1 VGATGLAAA
10 AKPALVAA
18 SQRGGS
24 PLYAIDDYVAK
35 MDAGLARIEEWS
47 ISTAIPDFQG
57 DTTEIDDLGRK
68 AFKSIYMTAM
78 FSDLPIEE
86 QVHPE
91 VQDRMWAIQPTVDEA
106 LDEMTAFLRNQSV
119 GELARVQRTIQT
131 DPLSIQRVVDF
142 LDLEGTRTG
151 ISDQRRHQTR
161 TVLEQAGWRLGNQP
175 PSLLVNEYLDKVEKI
190 DASDI
195 ESEARQ
201 RWMAS
206 KVGERVFWTVE
217 QERSRREERIS
228 KGLHRMGIG
237 ALVLAGSALLLALT
251 GDTDDAGG
259 VIILGLIG
267 ATVGSVLILIG
278 LVTLLIGAATAETAP

>member
-1 VGATGLAAA
+1 MDRRKFLHRGTVGATGLAAA

-91 VQDRMWAIQPTVDEA
+91 VQDRMWAIQPTV
-106 LDEMTAFLRNQSV
+106 
-119 GELARVQRTIQT
+119 
-131 DPLSIQRVVDF
+131 
-142 LDLEGTRTG
+142 
-151 ISDQRRHQTR
+151 
-161 TVLEQAGWRLGNQP
+161 
-175 PSLLVNEYLDKVEKI
+175 
-190 DASDI
+190 
-195 ESEARQ
+195 
-201 RWMAS
+201 
-206 KVGERVFWTVE
+206 
-217 QERSRREERIS
+217 
-228 KGLHRMGIG
+228 
-237 ALVLAGSALLLALT
+237 
-251 GDTDDAGG
+251 
-259 VIILGLIG
+259 
-267 ATVGSVLILIG
+267 
-278 LVTLLIGAATAETAP
+278 